1 MKKWQTD
8 SITGISISLSWIM
21 SADSGVLPLVSGHA
35 GCLVYITFRMIR
47 SQSVQ
52 IPDTSQIVSMKFL
65 VSLFTILTSPWP
77 SPKSLKVE
85 SIKGKRNLASGLSL
99 KSYGPPTPPHPNFPF
114 MRTYASDW
122 HSSPLFLSNSL
133 KLSPIG
139 TTKSHCRPQ
148 VKLVTKS

>member
-1 MKKWQTD
+1 
-8 SITGISISLSWIM
+8 M

-35 GCLVYITFRMIR
+35 GCLVYITIRMIR

-99 KSYGPPTPPHPNFPF
+99 KSYGP
-114 MRTYASDW
+114 A
-122 HSSPLFLSNSL
+122 
-133 KLSPIG
+133 
-139 TTKSHCRPQ
+139 
-148 VKLVTKS
+148 